1 MTIILD
7 GKSLSHSTEID
18 LAERV
23 ELIKRKIRKV
33 PVLATI
39 LVGEDPASAT
49 YVRMKG
55 NACERIGMDSLKVK
69 LPSNT
74 STAELLKEI
83 STLDFFESK
92 SSNI

>member
-1 MTIILD
+1 MTTILD
-7 GKSLSHSTEID
+7 GKSLSQSTEKD

-23 ELIKRKIRKV
+23 GLIKKKTGKV

-74 STAELLKEI
+74 STSEL
-83 STLDFFESK
+83 
-92 SSNI
+92 